1 MGLQSASTVVC
12 ALYARSAVGV
22 ESASTVVSAL
32 HARSAV
38 GHQSAS
44 TVVYALS
51 ARSAVGHQS
60 ASTVVSAIDARSAV
74 GRQYAST
81 VVYANNARSAVVQQ
95 YASTVVGAVHARS
108 AVGHKYVSM
117 VVYAIDAKIAA
128 RRNSGTN
135 VSSST
140 YYVMTPTPNNTHASQ
155 LTTNEPTIRSN
166 NSALLAS
173 NPSVVA
179 LALSTYTKP
188 PFTAAVHKTRRQHT
202 NCPYRNKNRLTGGVV
217 TPRHV
222 VPAPCGRLRSKRE
235 VIVRFET
242 VYA

>member
-1 MGLQSASTVVC
+1 MGHIGAGRR
-12 ALYARSAVGV
+12 A
-22 ESASTVVSAL
+22 

-38 GHQSAS
+38 GICEH
-44 TVVYALS
+44 
-51 ARSAVGHQS
+51 
-60 ASTVVSAIDARSAV
+60 
-74 GRQYAST
+74 GRQ
-81 VVYANNARSAVVQQ
+81 RSKCKEC
-95 YASTVVGAVHARS
+95 HA
-108 AVGHKYVSM
+108 
-117 VVYAIDAKIAA
+117 AKQ
-128 RRNSGTN
+128 SSTN

-202 NCPYRNKNRLTGGVV
+202 NCPYGNKNKLTGGVV

-222 VPAPCGRLRSKRE
+222 VPAPCGRLRRERE
-235 VIVRFET
+235 VIVRIET
-242 VYA
+242 IYTSIRGPSRDASGASPVCRHRCCRSRRAPPTLRL